1 MKPIV
6 VNCPVPGTYIVYGER
21 LQMGKTVVSGV
32 AVHIYDFGI
41 ICEICT
47 IPSSSRKECAHIL
60 AVREQYPEAF
70 ASRRI

>member
-1 MKPIV
+1 MKQIAV
-6 VNCPVPGTYIVYGER
+6 TCPVPGTYLVHPEP
-21 LQMGKTVVSGV
+21 LPMGKTAASGV